1 MEEKIKKAESVKKEV
16 DKEIIRAKIDA
27 TDLKVGS
34 EEYSNACKSINSL
47 ADASLKLSNEK
58 TSWAGILVP
67 AGASFLG
74 VIAMSIAERTMIV
87 DNILKKVSNVKT
99 LFRK

>member
-1 MEEKIKKAESVKKEV
+1 MERKKAESVKKEV
-16 DKEIIRAKIDA
+16 DKEIVRAKIDA
-27 TDLKVGS
+27 MDLKVGS

-67 AGASFLG
+67 AGASVLG
-74 VIAMSIAERTMIV
+74 VTIMGIAEYTHVV
-87 DNILKKVSNVKT
+87 DNLLRKVSSVKS